1 MALGREKHHS
11 SRHCAKK
18 KKSNGNS
25 LMIAKSFQSNP
36 LNVIFMHHRH
46 KSGADSLCCE
56 GKCILLLLQI
66 ISIVRSRLP
75 LLSFTFLWPAESG
88 AIKSLRFNKNLSNWR
103 LAGKLSPWSC
113 CFVFKAELCQESY
126 LGRNNL
132 ATTLINSPMSFP
144 EFDSTTQETISLK
157 LETQSAKLF
166 TAIAARNPKPFPLRP
181 CTSTTP

>member
-1 MALGREKHHS
+1 MAVGREKHHS

-25 LMIAKSFQSNP
+25 LMIAKSFESNP

-75 LLSFTFLWPAESG
+75 LFIFHFFMACRERRNKKSPDSIKIYQIGDWPG
-88 AIKSLRFNKNLSNWR
+88 NCR
-103 LAGKLSPWSC
+103 LGVVVLFSRQSC
-113 CFVFKAELCQESY
+113 VGS
-126 LGRNNL
+126 
-132 ATTLINSPMSFP
+132 
-144 EFDSTTQETISLK
+144 DS
-157 LETQSAKLF
+157 
-166 TAIAARNPKPFPLRP
+166 
-181 CTSTTP
+181 